1 MIHDTYTFNQ
11 NKRLVD
17 DSVPP
22 RSTESVPL
30 VAHTEKKML
39 AFIHPNTIDCVWCN
53 QRLLRQLY
61 ESAYVKY
68 YTVECRIFFIN
79 KQTYHVVKYC

>member
-22 RSTESVPL
+22 HSTESVPL
-30 VAHTEKKML
+30 VAHTEKKNVSVYS
-39 AFIHPNTIDCVWCN
+39 PKYD
-53 QRLLRQLY
+53 RLCLM
-61 ESAYVKY
+61 
-68 YTVECRIFFIN
+68 
-79 KQTYHVVKYC
+79 